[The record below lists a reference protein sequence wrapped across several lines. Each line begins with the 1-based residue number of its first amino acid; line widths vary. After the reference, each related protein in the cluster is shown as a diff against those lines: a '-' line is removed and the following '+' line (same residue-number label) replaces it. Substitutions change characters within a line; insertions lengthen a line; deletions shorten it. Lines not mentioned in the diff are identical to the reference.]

1 MIKIREQ
8 IILQENFK
16 SEMWTIFQFGTKI
29 RGSLERCERINF
41 WHANIESAKLRGL
54 RGYVGQNKKC
64 VSKKNCVDQNKKCV
78 GQKKFAWV
86 GKKDF

>member
-64 VSKKNCVDQNKKCV
+64 V

-86 GKKDF
+86 GKKDFWT